1 MSNSHVKKYSTLTI
15 KKYRQYFI
23 NSLEDLYS
31 IEELQSIFY
40 LLAEKLLHLSR
51 IDIALQLDDTLTSDE
66 EINFNQAIDRLKIY
80 EPVQYILGET
90 EFFGYPFLVNKQVL
104 IPRPETEELVSWII
118 EDVDKKETT
127 ILDIGTGSGCIAIS
141 LAKKLNNAVVSAID
155 ISNKAIE
162 VAKKNALIN
171 NVNVEYSSVDV
182 LNFEDK
188 LVLQDK
194 WISKFDI
201 IVSNPP
207 YVRMQEKKLM
217 QLNVI
222 DHEPD
227 IALFVEDDD
236 PLLFYRRISELS
248 RQYLKHNGTLYLEI
262 NEYLGVEME
271 KMLNEAGFK
280 HVELKKD
287 IFGKNRMIKCW

>member
-1 MSNSHVKKYSTLTI
+1 MTI

-194 WISKFDI
+194 WKSKFDI

-287 IFGKNRMIKCW
+287 MFGKKRMIKCC

>member
-1 MSNSHVKKYSTLTI
+1 MTTGKFRNH
-15 KKYRQYFI
+15 FI
-23 NSLEDLYS
+23 NLLEDLYP
-31 IEELQSIFY
+31 IEELKSFFY
-40 LLAEKLLHLSR
+40 LLAEKYLNLSR
-51 IDIALQLDDTLTSDE
+51 INIALQLNNELTPE
-66 EINFNQAIDRLKIY
+66 EQSSFYQAVDRLRNH
-80 EPVQYILGET
+80 EPIQYILGET
-90 EFFGYPFLVNKQVL
+90 EFFGMPIIVNKQVL

-118 EDVDKKETT
+118 DDVDKKETT

-171 NVNVEYSSVDV
+171 NVNVEFSRVDV

-194 WISKFDI
+194 WKSKFDI

-280 HVELKKD
+280 HVDLKKD
-287 IFGKNRMIKCW
+287 MFGKNRMIKCW

>member
-1 MSNSHVKKYSTLTI
+1 MTTGKFRNH
-15 KKYRQYFI
+15 FI
-23 NSLEDLYS
+23 NSLEGLYP
-31 IEELQSIFY
+31 IEELKSFFY
-40 LLAEKLLHLSR
+40 LLAEKYLNLSR
-51 IDIALQLDDTLTSDE
+51 INIALQLNNELTHE
-66 EINFNQAIDRLKIY
+66 EQSSFYLAADRLRNH
-80 EPVQYILGET
+80 EPIQYILGET
-90 EFFGYPFLVNKQVL
+90 EFFGMPITVNKQVL

-162 VAKKNALIN
+162 VAKKNALVN

-194 WISKFDI
+194 WKSKFDI

-236 PLLFYRRISELS
+236 PLLFYRKISQLS
-248 RQYLKHNGTLYLEI
+248 KQYLRQNGTLYLEI
-262 NEYLGVEME
+262 NEYLGLEME
-271 KMLNEAGFK
+271 KMLNKAGFK
-280 HVELKKD
+280 NVVLKKD
-287 IFGKNRMIKCW
+287 MFGKNRMIKCW

>member
-1 MSNSHVKKYSTLTI
+1 MTTGKFRNH
-15 KKYRQYFI
+15 FI
-23 NSLEDLYS
+23 NLLEDLYP
-31 IEELQSIFY
+31 IEELKSFFY
-40 LLAEKLLHLSR
+40 LLAEKYLNLSR
-51 IDIALQLDDTLTSDE
+51 INIALQLNNELTPE
-66 EINFNQAIDRLKIY
+66 EQSSFYQAVDRLRNH
-80 EPVQYILGET
+80 EPIQYILGET
-90 EFFGYPFLVNKQVL
+90 EFFGMPIIVNKQVL

-118 EDVDKKETT
+118 DDVDKKETT

-171 NVNVEYSSVDV
+171 NVNVEFSRVDV

-194 WISKFDI
+194 WKSKFDI

-227 IALFVEDDD
+227 IALFVEDDN

-280 HVELKKD
+280 HVDLKKD
-287 IFGKNRMIKCW
+287 MFGKNRMIKCW

>member
-1 MSNSHVKKYSTLTI
+1 MTTGKFRNH
-15 KKYRQYFI
+15 FI
-23 NSLEDLYS
+23 NLLEDLYP
-31 IEELQSIFY
+31 IEELKSFFY
-40 LLAEKLLHLSR
+40 LLAEKYLNLSR
-51 IDIALQLDDTLTSDE
+51 INIALQLNNELTPE
-66 EINFNQAIDRLKIY
+66 EQSSFYQAVDRLRNH
-80 EPVQYILGET
+80 EPIQYILGET
-90 EFFGYPFLVNKQVL
+90 EFFGMPITVNKQVL

-118 EDVDKKETT
+118 DDVDKKETT

-141 LAKKLNNAVVSAID
+141 LAKKLKSAVVSAID

-171 NVNVEYSSVDV
+171 NVNVEFSRVDV

-194 WISKFDI
+194 WKSKFDI

-227 IALFVEDDD
+227 IAVFVEDDN

-280 HVELKKD
+280 HVDLKKD
-287 IFGKNRMIKCW
+287 MFGKNRMIKCW

>member
-1 MSNSHVKKYSTLTI
+1 MTTGKFRNH
-15 KKYRQYFI
+15 FI
-23 NSLEDLYS
+23 NLLEDLYP
-31 IEELQSIFY
+31 IEELKSFFY
-40 LLAEKLLHLSR
+40 LLAEKYLNLSR
-51 IDIALQLDDTLTSDE
+51 INIAFQLNNELTPE
-66 EINFNQAIDRLKIY
+66 EQSSFYQAVDRLRNH
-80 EPVQYILGET
+80 EPIQYILGET
-90 EFFGYPFLVNKQVL
+90 EFFGMPIIVNKQVL

-118 EDVDKKETT
+118 DDVDKKETT

-141 LAKKLNNAVVSAID
+141 LAKKLNSAVVSAID

-171 NVNVEYSSVDV
+171 NVNLEFSRVDV

-194 WISKFDI
+194 WKSKFDI

-217 QLNVI
+217 QLNVV

-236 PLLFYRRISELS
+236 PLLFYRKISQLS
-248 RQYLKHNGTLYLEI
+248 KQYLRQNGTLYLEI
-262 NEYLGVEME
+262 NEYLGLEME
-271 KMLNEAGFK
+271 KMLNKAGFK
-280 HVELKKD
+280 NVVLKKD
-287 IFGKNRMIKCW
+287 MFGKNRMIKCW

>member
-1 MSNSHVKKYSTLTI
+1 LTI

-194 WISKFDI
+194 WKSKFDI

-287 IFGKNRMIKCW
+287 MFGKNRMIKCC

>member
-1 MSNSHVKKYSTLTI
+1 MTI

-66 EINFNQAIDRLKIY
+66 EINFNKAIDRLKIY

-182 LNFEDK
+182 LNLEDK

-194 WISKFDI
+194 WKSKFDI

-236 PLLFYRRISELS
+236 PLLFYKRISELS

-287 IFGKNRMIKCW
+287 MFGKNRMIKCW

>member
-1 MSNSHVKKYSTLTI
+1 MTTGKFRNH
-15 KKYRQYFI
+15 FI
-23 NSLEDLYS
+23 NLLEDLYP
-31 IEELQSIFY
+31 IEELKSFFY
-40 LLAEKLLHLSR
+40 LLAEKYLNLSR
-51 IDIALQLDDTLTSDE
+51 INIALQLNNELTPE
-66 EINFNQAIDRLKIY
+66 EQSSFYQAVDRLRIH
-80 EPVQYILGET
+80 EPIQYILGET
-90 EFFGYPFLVNKQVL
+90 EFFGIPIIVNKQVL

-141 LAKKLNNAVVSAID
+141 LAKKLKSAVVSAID

-171 NVNVEYSSVDV
+171 NVNVEFSRVDV

-194 WISKFDI
+194 WKSKFDI

-227 IALFVEDDD
+227 IALFVEDDN

-287 IFGKNRMIKCW
+287 MFGKNRMIKCW

>member
-1 MSNSHVKKYSTLTI
+1 LTI

-66 EINFNQAIDRLKIY
+66 EINFNKAIDRLKIY

-118 EDVDKKETT
+118 EDVDKKEIT

-182 LNFEDK
+182 LNLEDK

-194 WISKFDI
+194 WKSKFDI

-236 PLLFYRRISELS
+236 PLLFYKRISELS

-287 IFGKNRMIKCW
+287 MFGKNRMIKCW

>member
-1 MSNSHVKKYSTLTI
+1 MTI

-194 WISKFDI
+194 WKSKFDI

-287 IFGKNRMIKCW
+287 MFGKNRMIKCC

>member
-1 MSNSHVKKYSTLTI
+1 MTI

-51 IDIALQLDDTLTSDE
+51 IDITLQLDNTLTSDE

-171 NVNVEYSSVDV
+171 NVNVEFSRVDV

-194 WISKFDI
+194 WKSKFDI

-287 IFGKNRMIKCW
+287 MFGKNRMIKCW

>member
-1 MSNSHVKKYSTLTI
+1 LTI

-51 IDIALQLDDTLTSDE
+51 IDITLQLDNTLTSDE

-182 LNFEDK
+182 LNFKDK

-194 WISKFDI
+194 WKSKFDI

-287 IFGKNRMIKCW
+287 MFGKNRMIKCW

>member
-1 MSNSHVKKYSTLTI
+1 MTTGKFRNH
-15 KKYRQYFI
+15 FI
-23 NSLEDLYS
+23 NSLEGLYP
-31 IEELQSIFY
+31 IEELKSFFY
-40 LLAEKLLHLSR
+40 LLAGKYLNLSR
-51 IDIALQLDDTLTSDE
+51 INIALQLNNELTHE
-66 EINFNQAIDRLKIY
+66 EQSSFYKAVDRLRNH
-80 EPVQYILGET
+80 EPIQYILGET
-90 EFFGYPFLVNKQVL
+90 EFFGMPITVNKQVL

-118 EDVDKKETT
+118 EDVDKNEAT

-155 ISNKAIE
+155 ISTRAIE
-162 VAKKNALIN
+162 VAKKNTLIN
-171 NVNVEYSSVDV
+171 NVNIEFSRVDV
-182 LNFEDK
+182 LNFEAD
-188 LVLQDK
+188 LDLHHK
-194 WISKFDI
+194 WESKFDI

-217 QLNVI
+217 KLNVI

-236 PLLFYRRISELS
+236 PLLFYKRISELS

-287 IFGKNRMIKCW
+287 MFGKNRMIKCW

>member
-1 MSNSHVKKYSTLTI
+1 MTI
-15 KKYRQYFI
+15 KKYREYFI
-23 NSLEDLYS
+23 NSLESSYS
-31 IEELQSIFY
+31 VKELQSIFY
-40 LLAEKLLHLSR
+40 LLASKYLNLSR
-51 IDIALQLDDTLTSDE
+51 IDIALQFDDTLTSDE

-194 WISKFDI
+194 WKSKFDI

-217 QLNVI
+217 QLNVV

-236 PLLFYRRISELS
+236 PLLFYRKISQLS
-248 RQYLKHNGTLYLEI
+248 KQYLRQNGTLYLEI
-262 NEYLGVEME
+262 NEYLGLEME
-271 KMLNEAGFK
+271 KMLNKAGFK
-280 HVELKKD
+280 NVVLKKD
-287 IFGKNRMIKCW
+287 MFGKNRMIKCW

>member
-1 MSNSHVKKYSTLTI
+1 MTI

-51 IDIALQLDDTLTSDE
+51 IDITLQLDNTLTSDE

-182 LNFEDK
+182 LNFKDK

-194 WISKFDI
+194 WKSKFDI

-236 PLLFYRRISELS
+236 PLLFYRKISQLS
-248 RQYLKHNGTLYLEI
+248 KQYLRHNGTLYLEI
-262 NEYLGVEME
+262 NEYLGLEME
-271 KMLNEAGFK
+271 KMLNKAGFK
-280 HVELKKD
+280 HVLLKKD
-287 IFGKNRMIKCW
+287 MFGKNRMIKCW